1 MVKFPNRKYN
11 NIENF
16 KEDYYESLK
25 KSYSSIN
32 GKKLSVIIKILDKIY
47 KEKNNKVLV
56 CGNGGSAA
64 LANHFACDHQKI
76 LNETKILK
84 PFIVSLASNTALMTA
99 ISNDNNFDDI
109 YKDQINQIGK
119 KNDVLITIS
128 SSGNSENIVRAIL
141 SAKKKSMKTI
151 SLTGFNGGR
160 SKKIADINLHIDSKN
175 YGIIESL
182 HHTVMNLISQYLK
195 NKYFTSKEIRLKNF

>member
-1 MVKFPNRKYN
+1 MKFPNRKYN

-16 KEDYYESLK
+16 SEDYYKSLK

-32 GKKLSVIIKILDKIY
+32 GKKLSEIIKILDKVY

-76 LNETKILK
+76 LNETKILG
-84 PFIVSLASNTALMTA
+84 PFIISLASNTALMTA
-99 ISNDNNFDDI
+99 ISNDNKFQDI
-109 YKDQINQIGK
+109 YKDQINQIG

-128 SSGNSENIVRAIL
+128 SSGNSENIVRAIKL
-141 SAKKKSMKTI
+141 AKKKSMKTI
-151 SLTGFNGGR
+151 SLTGFSGSNQ
-160 SKKIADINLHIDSKN
+160 KK
-175 YGIIESL
+175 
-182 HHTVMNLISQYLK
+182 
-195 NKYFTSKEIRLKNF
+195 

>member
-1 MVKFPNRKYN
+1 MKFPNRKYN

-128 SSGNSENIVRAIL
+128 SSGDSENIVRAIQ
-141 SAKKKSMKTI
+141 SAKKKI
-151 SLTGFNGGR
+151 Y
-160 SKKIADINLHIDSKN
+160 KN
-175 YGIIESL
+175 Y
-182 HHTVMNLISQYLK
+182 K
-195 NKYFTSKEIRLKNF
+195 FDRF

>member
-1 MVKFPNRKYN
+1 MKFPNRKYN

-32 GKKLSVIIKILDKIY
+32 GKKLSGIIKILDKIY

-99 ISNDNNFDDI
+99 ISNDNNFKDI

-128 SSGNSENIVRAIL
+128 SSGNSENIVRAIQ
-141 SAKKKSMKTI
+141 SAKKKSIKTI

-160 SKKIADINLHIDSKN
+160 SKKIADINLHIDSQN

-182 HHTVMNLISQYLK
+182 HHTIMNLISQYLK
-195 NKYFTSKEIRLKNF
+195 NKYFTLKEIRLKNF

>member
-1 MVKFPNRKYN
+1 MKFPNKKYHN
-11 NIENF
+11 LIKF
-16 KEDYYESLK
+16 KNDYYKSLEEGFN
-25 KSYSSIN
+25 SIN
-32 GKKLSVIIKILDKIY
+32 FIKLNQIIKILDKAY
-47 KEKNNKVLV
+47 KNPKRKILV

-99 ISNDNNFDDI
+99 ISNDNNFEDI

-128 SSGNSENIVRAIL
+128 SSGNSENIVRAIQ
-141 SAKKKSMKTI
+141 SAKKKSIKTI

-182 HHTVMNLISQYLK
+182 HHTIMNLISQYLK
-195 NKYFTSKEIRLKNF
+195 NKYFTLKEIRLKNF

>member
-1 MVKFPNRKYN
+1 MKFPNRKYN

-16 KEDYYESLK
+16 REDYYESLK
-25 KSYSSIN
+25 KSYSSIS
-32 GKKLSVIIKILDKIY
+32 GKKLSGIIKILDKVY

-76 LNETKILK
+76 LNETKILR
-84 PFIVSLASNTALMTA
+84 PFVVSLASNTALMTA

-128 SSGNSENIVRAIL
+128 SSGDSENIVRAIQ
-141 SAKKKSMKTI
+141 SAKKKSIKTI

-182 HHTVMNLISQYLK
+182 HHTIMNLISQYLK
-195 NKYFTSKEIRLKNF
+195 NKYFTLKEIRLKNF